1 MRVSGADEPRQM
13 GICGDAERSGDKGN
27 SMAVDWKQFNA
38 YDGEKLVAII
48 DLCKDSNGI
57 HHYIA
62 FGGLWFDEY
71 NALLKSHSGEELVM
85 IYVGDVQAFVTPDNE
100 VICVLH
106 DDDHFKESIKE
117 GKDYYHYFKQEQN
130 TFVP

>member
-27 SMAVDWKQFNA
+27 STAVDWKQFNA

-62 FGGLWFDEY
+62 FGGLWFD
-71 NALLKSHSGEELVM
+71 
-85 IYVGDVQAFVTPDNE
+85 
-100 VICVLH
+100 
-106 DDDHFKESIKE
+106 
-117 GKDYYHYFKQEQN
+117 
-130 TFVP
+130 